1 MKKYIPYLH
10 FVTFFLFFYFLYFF
24 ANAQV
29 PFVQNYTSEN
39 APAFSSNVFAIFQDN
54 KGLLYASDKN
64 NLYTYNGTS
73 WETIPS
79 VNDLVRALAQDTSEK
94 MWVGTVARFGYLEGE
109 ASGKKKYVSLF
120 EQLTQEEKIF
130 PTTWQICATDYG
142 IYVCT
147 QKFIFL
153 FQKQKN
159 GAYKKVMSFPA
170 QGNYILVF
178 SAGNNLYLTESNKA
192 ETETSLFRIKNGKKE
207 ILYTERNGIL
217 SYTFGINQISGNEL
231 FIITQTKG
239 IYTFDIEKKALK
251 KFPTLTNEILVKA
264 FAYYTTSLKNGNVAI
279 GTKYNGI
286 FVIDKKG
293 NIIAHIN
300 ESNGLIDN
308 NITDLIED
316 KQGSLWVGSG
326 QSVAKIMLSLPF
338 KTFNKYHQ
346 VKGRIHSLLKDKN
359 EFYMGNDL
367 GIFYLEKDKFNL
379 IEGTQSQHWQ
389 LIPYQQGMLSAGGNA
404 GIFYVDNKKVV
415 SKLEAENAVMQIAVS
430 KQDSSIIYVATYG
443 GVRVFSFENKQF
455 KDLGLL
461 KDTQTD
467 TRSLYE
473 LPDGRLWVGTTS
485 NGFYLITFPQGK
497 KTPELVQKAQV
508 KHYTKGLNEIK
519 QNKVFFVNNQLLF
532 TSQTG
537 LYTFNEVK
545 ATFEKT
551 NLLEA
556 DFSLPRYQNPVLKED
571 KHGNIWILNAL
582 TIAKKQANGRFV
594 LDSLSLLPI
603 EKAANTLFEDEN
615 EIYWVGNAEAIYR
628 FDKKIKTQQT
638 DFQTYIHQVAI
649 SGTDSLLALSPQE
662 KLLLDYQYNS
672 LVFSFSTDNFLN
684 ERGNQYQYFLE
695 NYDKKWSDWTSFHQ
709 KEYTNLKEGAYTFR
723 VKSKNLY
730 GYQGKETAYTL
741 TIRPPWYRSWWAYL
755 AYIFSFIAFIYLIIK
770 LYTRSL
776 KMEKEKLEQTVRER
790 TKEISIQNQ
799 MLRQQK
805 EEILVQQA
813 ELINQQEEILV
824 QAEELVKMN
833 ATKDK
838 LFSIISHDLKSPL
851 NRLRGILRL
860 LDMEGLTQEEFLD
873 FSKKLRKNTDSLYD
887 TLENLLRWSML
898 QMQKGMVTT
907 AENVAIYPVVE
918 EIRKLYEESIEEK
931 EIVVLNQI
939 HEETQAHADPN
950 QVKLILRNLIA
961 NAIKFTHTKGK
972 IYVVSNIEDHK
983 LKISV
988 IDEGVGMS
996 EEQVS
1001 KLFDIRANNTQ
1012 KGTSGEKGTGIGLLL
1027 VKEFVESNHGTIS
1040 VQSKEGKGS
1049 TFTVSLRLAW
1059 S

>member
-1 MKKYIPYLH
+1 M
-10 FVTFFLFFYFLYFF
+10 
-24 ANAQV
+24 

-39 APAFSSNVFAIFQDN
+39 APAFSSNVYAIFQDN
-54 KGLLYASDKN
+54 KGLIYVSDKN

-73 WETIPS
+73 WETTPS
-79 VNDLVRALAQDTSEK
+79 VTDHVRALAQDASGK
-94 MWVGTVARFGYLEGE
+94 VWVGTVAGFGYLEE
-109 ASGKKKYVSLF
+109 DASGKKRYISLF
-120 EQLTQEEKIF
+120 EQLMQEEKNL
-130 PTTWQICATDYG
+130 PTVWQIYPTDYG

-153 FQKQKN
+153 FKKQEN
-159 GAYKKVMSFPA
+159 GAYKKMMSFSA
-170 QGNYILVF
+170 QGNYILF
-178 SAGNNLYLTESNKA
+178 FKIGNNLYLTESNKA
-192 ETETSLFRIKNGKKE
+192 ETEISLCLIKNDKKE
-207 ILYTERNGIL
+207 TLYKEGNTTLGNT
-217 SYTFGINQISGNEL
+217 YGINKIYGINKVTENEL
-231 FIITQTKG
+231 FIIIQAKG
-239 IYTFDIEKKALK
+239 IYTFDLGKKALK
-251 KFPTLTNEILVKA
+251 KFPTPTNEILEKA
-264 FAYYTTSLKNGNVAI
+264 FAYCTITLKNGNIAI
-279 GTKYNGI
+279 GTHYNGI
-286 FVIDKKG
+286 FVIDKQG
-293 NIIAHIN
+293 EIIAHIN
-300 ESNGLIDN
+300 ESNGLISN
-308 NITDLIED
+308 HIHDLIED

-326 QSVAKIMLSLPF
+326 QSVAKIILSLPF

-346 VKGRIHSLLKDKN
+346 VKGRVHSLLKDKN

-367 GIFYLEKDKFNL
+367 GVFYLENEKFQI

-404 GIFYVDNKKVV
+404 GVFYFENKRVI
-415 SKLEAENAVMQIAVS
+415 SKLEAENSVMQIAVS
-430 KQDSSIIYVATYG
+430 KQDSRIIYVATYG
-443 GVRVFSFENKQF
+443 GLRVFSFENKHF

-461 KDTQTD
+461 KDTQAD
-467 TRSLYE
+467 CRSLYE
-473 LPDGRLWVGTTS
+473 LPDGRLWVGTSS
-485 NGFYLITFPQGK
+485 NGFHLITFPQGK

-508 KHYTKGLNEIK
+508 KHYTKGLNETK
-519 QNKVFFVNNQLLF
+519 HNKVFFVNHQLLF

-537 LYTFNEVK
+537 LYTFNESK
-545 ATFEKT
+545 ETFEKT

-556 DFSLPRYQNPVLKED
+556 DFSLPHYQNPILKED
-571 KHGNIWILNAL
+571 KHGNIWLLNAL
-582 TIAKKQANGRFV
+582 TIAQKHTDGHFV

-603 EKAANTLFEDEN
+603 EKAANTLFEDDN
-615 EIYWVGNAEAIYR
+615 EIYWVGNTEAIYR
-628 FDKKIKTQQT
+628 FDKKITTQQT
-638 DFQTYIHQVAI
+638 DFRTHIHQVAI
-649 SGTDSLLALSPQE
+649 SGTDSLLALNSKE
-662 KLLLDYQYNS
+662 NLLLDYQYNS
-672 LVFSFSTDNFLN
+672 LIFSFSTDNFLN

-709 KEYTNLKEGAYTFR
+709 KEYTNLKEGTYTFR

-730 GYQGKETAYTL
+730 GYQGKEATYTL

-755 AYIFSFIAFIYLIIK
+755 AYFFSFIAFIYLIIK

-790 TKEISIQNQ
+790 TKEISIQNEV
-799 MLRQQK
+799 LHKQK
-805 EEILVQQA
+805 EEILLQQA
-813 ELINQQEEILV
+813 ELINQREEILV

-838 LFSIISHDLKSPL
+838 LFSIISHDLKSPF

-873 FSKKLRKNTDSLYD
+873 YSKKLRKNADNLYD
-887 TLENLLRWSML
+887 TLDNLLRWSML

-907 AENVAIYPVVE
+907 VESVAIYPVVE

-931 EIVVLNQI
+931 EIEVLNQI
-939 HEETQAHADPN
+939 HEGTQAHADPN

-972 IYVVSNIEDHK
+972 ICIISNIEENK

-996 EEQVS
+996 EEQVG
-1001 KLFDIRANNTQ
+1001 KLFDIRANNPQ

-1027 VKEFVESNHGTIS
+1027 VKEFVESNQGNIT
-1040 VQSKEGKGS
+1040 VQSKEGEGS
-1049 TFTVSLRLAW
+1049 TFTVSLHLPW
-1059 S
+1059 